1 MVNVAVIGARG
12 YLGRE
17 CIRILLGHP
26 QVTELTPV
34 SNTEAGKPYGDLVP
48 GFRGRQLTF
57 VSASDPKVAS
67 ADVLFLATD
76 AEEAKKAVANAKPGQ
91 TVIDLSRAHRHQ
103 GLEGSHAGAKDQ
115 AGWVYGQPELLPV
128 AKGAKRIANPGCY
141 PTATMLAAAPALAAG
156 LAADGVLISDGISGV
171 SGAGAT
177 PRGDLHFPEANE
189 AVRAYKV
196 LGHDHL
202 AEIRLAAG
210 AVEHKAGKL
219 ATGKAPRHV
228 RFTPHL
234 APFNR
239 GLLATVYLP
248 LKAGVT
254 PEQVKAAYAAHY
266 AKTPFVHVVAE
277 ADTANVRGS
286 NRAEVAVDVDVEAGL
301 IVARCAIDN
310 LVKGGSGNAVQNMNA
325 ALGYEPTLGLPFV
338 GGGP

>member
-17 CIRILLGHP
+17 CIRILLNHP
-26 QVTELTPV
+26 KVQSITPV
-34 SNTEAGKPYGDLVP
+34 SGSEAGKPYGDLVP
-48 GFRGRQLTF
+48 GFRGRPLVF
-57 VSASDPKVAS
+57 VAATDAKVAA

-76 AEEAKKAVANAKPGQ
+76 AEEAKKAVAAARPGQ
-91 TVIDLSRAHRHQ
+91 LVIDLSRAHRHDAFNK
-103 GLEGSHAGAKDQ
+103 GSV
-115 AGWVYGQPELLPV
+115 WSYGQPEILPV
-128 AKGAKRIANPGCY
+128 AKGVKRIANPGCY
-141 PTATMLAAAPALAAG
+141 PTATMLAAAPALKGKLVAA
-156 LAADGVLISDGISGV
+156 GVLISDGKSGV

-177 PRGDLHFPEANE
+177 PRSDLHFPEANE

-196 LGHDHL
+196 LGHAHL
-202 AEIRLAAG
+202 GEIRAAAS
-210 AVEHKAGKL
+210 AVEAQAGTRKAG
-219 ATGKAPRHV
+219 GPRSV

-234 APFNR
+234 VPLNR

-254 PEQVKAAYAAHY
+254 AEQVKAAYAAAY
-266 AKTPFVHVVAE
+266 SKTPFIHLVAE
-277 ADTANVRGS
+277 ADTGSVRGS

-310 LVKGGSGNAVQNMNA
+310 LVKGGSGNAVQNMNV
-325 ALGYEPTLGLPFV
+325 ALGFEPTLGLPMV

>member
-17 CIRILLGHP
+17 CIRILLTHP
-26 QVTELTPV
+26 KVQSIAPV
-34 SNTEAGKPYGDLVP
+34 SSTEAGKAYGDLVP
-48 GFRGRQLTF
+48 GFRGRPLPF
-57 VSASDPKVAS
+57 VPAHDPKVAA

-76 AEEAKKAVANAKPGQ
+76 AEEAKKAVAAARPGQ
-91 TVIDLSRAHRHQ
+91 LVIDLSRAHRHAAF
-103 GLEGSHAGAKDQ
+103 EAGSDWA
-115 AGWVYGQPELLPV
+115 YGQPELLPV
-128 AKGAKRIANPGCY
+128 QAGQKRIANPGCY

-156 LAADGVLISDGISGV
+156 LAADGVLISDGKSGV

-189 AVRAYKV
+189 SVRAYKV

-202 AEIRLAAG
+202 GEIRLAAS
-210 AVEHKAGKL
+210 AVEKTQAK
-219 ATGKAPRHV
+219 PRPV

-234 APFNR
+234 VPANR

-248 LKAGVT
+248 LKPGVT
-254 PEQVKAAYAAHY
+254 ADQVKAAYAAHY
-266 AKTPFVHVVAE
+266 ARSPLVSVVAE
-277 ADTANVRGS
+277 PDTANVRGS
-286 NRAEVAVDVDVEAGL
+286 NRAEVAVDVDAEASL

-310 LVKGGSGNAVQNMNA
+310 LVKGGSGNAVQNMNM
-325 ALGYEPTLGLPFV
+325 ALGLDPMLGLPLL

>member
-17 CIRILLGHP
+17 CIRILLNHP
-26 QVTELTPV
+26 KVQSITPV
-34 SNTEAGKPYGDLVP
+34 SSSEAGKPYGELVP
-48 GFRGRQLTF
+48 GFRGRDLTF
-57 VSASDPKVAS
+57 VPASDPKVAA

-91 TVIDLSRAHRHQ
+91 LVIDLSRAHRH
-103 GLEGSHAGAKDQ
+103 AAFQ
-115 AGWVYGQPELLPV
+115 AGSAWAYGQPELLPV
-128 AKGAKRIANPGCY
+128 KKGHKRVANPGCY
-141 PTATMLAAAPALAAG
+141 PTATMLAAAPALKAG
-156 LAADGVLISDGISGV
+156 LTAPGVLIADGISGV

-177 PRGDLHFPEANE
+177 PRADLHFPEANE
-189 AVRAYKV
+189 SVRAYKV

-202 AEIRLAAG
+202 GEIRLVAG
-210 AVEHKAGKL
+210 AIEGTLPHGLKDGEKN
-219 ATGKAPRHV
+219 GMRPV

-234 APFNR
+234 VPQNR

-254 PEQVKAAYAAHY
+254 ADQVKAAYAAHY
-266 AKTPFVHVVAE
+266 KGSAFVHVVPE
-277 ADTANVRGS
+277 ADTGSVRGS
-286 NRAEVAVDVDVEAGL
+286 NRAEVAVDVDTDSGL

-310 LVKGGSGNAVQNMNA
+310 LVKGGSGNAVQNMNM
-325 ALGYEPTLGLPFV
+325 ALGLEPTLGLPVV

>member
-26 QVTELTPV
+26 KVQSIVPV

-48 GFRGRQLTF
+48 GFRGRPLAF
-57 VSASDPKVAS
+57 AAASDPKVHA

-76 AEEAKKAVANAKPGQ
+76 AEEAKKAVAASRPGQ
-91 TVIDLSRAHRHQ
+91 LVIDLSRAHRHAAF
-103 GLEGSHAGAKDQ
+103 EAGSEWA
-115 AGWVYGQPELLPV
+115 YGQPELLPV
-128 AKGAKRIANPGCY
+128 KAGAKRIANPGCY

-156 LAADGVLISDGISGV
+156 LAADGVLISDGKSGV

-177 PRGDLHFPEANE
+177 PRSDLHFPEANE
-189 AVRAYKV
+189 SVRAYKV

-202 AEIRLAAG
+202 GEIRLAAS
-210 AVEHKAGKL
+210 AVEHKQA
-219 ATGKAPRHV
+219 APRAV

-234 APFNR
+234 VPANR

-248 LKAGVT
+248 LKAGVSAD
-254 PEQVKAAYAAHY
+254 QVKAAYAAHY
-266 AKTPFVHVVAE
+266 AKSPLVSVVAE
-277 ADTANVRGS
+277 PDTANVRGC
-286 NRAEVAVDVDVEAGL
+286 NRAEVAVDVDVEANL

-310 LVKGGSGNAVQNMNA
+310 LVKGGSGNAVQNMNM
-325 ALGYEPTLGLPFV
+325 ALGFDPLLGLPV
-338 GGGP
+338 LGGGP

>member
-17 CIRILLGHP
+17 CIRILLNHP
-26 QVTELTPV
+26 RVASITPV
-34 SNTEAGKPYGDLVP
+34 SGSEAGKPYGDLVP
-48 GFRGRQLTF
+48 GFRGRALTF
-57 VSASDPKVAS
+57 VAANDAKVAA

-76 AEEAKKAVANAKPGQ
+76 AEEARKAVAAALPDQ
-91 TVIDLSRAHRHQ
+91 LVIDLSRAHRHVAF
-103 GLEGSHAGAKDQ
+103 EAGSAWA
-115 AGWVYGQPELLPV
+115 YGQPEILPV
-128 AKGAKRIANPGCY
+128 PKGAKRIANPGCY
-141 PTATMLAAAPALAAG
+141 PTATMLAAAPALQSRDLVAAG
-156 LAADGVLISDGISGV
+156 PLISDGISGV

-202 AEIRLAAG
+202 GEIRDVAG
-210 AVEHKAGKL
+210 AVEAKAG
-219 ATGKAPRHV
+219 AQRSAPRAV

-234 APFNR
+234 APLNR

-254 PEQVKAAYAAHY
+254 AEQVKAAYAAAY
-266 AKTPFVHVVAE
+266 ANTPFVHLVAE
-277 ADTANVRGS
+277 ADTGSVRGS
-286 NRAEVAVDVDVEAGL
+286 NRAEVAVDVDAEAGL

-310 LVKGGSGNAVQNMNA
+310 LVKGGSGNAVQNMNV
-325 ALGYEPTLGLPFV
+325 ALGFEPTLGLPVV

>member
-17 CIRILLGHP
+17 CIRILLNHP
-26 QVTELTPV
+26 KVASITPV
-34 SNTEAGKPYGDLVP
+34 SGSEAGKSYGDLVP
-48 GFRGRQLTF
+48 GFRGRNLTF
-57 VSASDPKVAS
+57 VASSDAKVAA

-76 AEEAKKAVANAKPGQ
+76 AEEAKKAVAAARPDQ
-91 TVIDLSRAHRHQ
+91 LVIDLSRAHRHVAF
-103 GLEGSHAGAKDQ
+103 EPGSA
-115 AGWVYGQPELLPV
+115 WVYGQPEILPV
-128 AKGAKRIANPGCY
+128 TKGVKRIANPGCY
-141 PTATMLAAAPALAAG
+141 PTATMLAAAPALNAK

-202 AEIRLAAG
+202 GEIRDASA
-210 AVEHKAGKL
+210 AVEGRKGE
-219 ATGKAPRHV
+219 GVRQV

-248 LKAGVT
+248 LKSGVT
-254 PEQVKAAYAAHY
+254 AEQVKAAYASAY
-266 AKTPFVHVVAE
+266 AKTPFVHLVAE
-277 ADTANVRGS
+277 ADTGSVRGS
-286 NRAEVAVDVDVEAGL
+286 NRAEVAVDVDIEAGL
-301 IVARCAIDN
+301 IVVRCAIDN
-310 LVKGGSGNAVQNMNA
+310 LVKGGSGNAVQNMNV
-325 ALGYEPTLGLPFV
+325 ALGFEPTLGLPFV

>member
-17 CIRILLGHP
+17 CVRILLAHP
-26 QVTELTPV
+26 QVASITPV
-34 SNTEAGKPYGDLVP
+34 SNTEAGKAYGDLVP
-48 GFRGRQLTF
+48 GFRGRPLTF
-57 VSASDPKVAS
+57 APSNDPKVAA

-76 AEEAKKAVANAKPGQ
+76 AEEAKKAVAAAKDGQ
-91 TVIDLSRAHRHQ
+91 LVIDLSRAHRHQ
-103 GLEGSHAGAKDQ
+103 GFEAGSQ
-115 AGWVYGQPELLPV
+115 WVYGQPELLPV

-156 LAADGVLISDGISGV
+156 LVADGVLISDGISGV

-202 AEIRLAAG
+202 AEIRLAAA
-210 AVEHKAGKL
+210 AVEHKAGSRT
-219 ATGKAPRHV
+219 AAQAPRAV

-248 LKAGVT
+248 LKSGVT
-254 PEQVKAAYAAHY
+254 AEQVKAAYAAHY
-266 AKTPFVHVVAE
+266 ANTPFVHVVAE

-286 NRAEVAVDVDVEAGL
+286 NRAEVAVDVDLDAGL

-310 LVKGGSGNAVQNMNA
+310 LIKGGSGNAVQNMNR
-325 ALGYEPTLGLPFV
+325 ALGLAEGAGLPTLG
-338 GGGP
+338 GGP

>member
-1 MVNVAVIGARG
+1 MVHVAVLGARG

-17 CIRILLGHP
+17 LVRLLLQHP
-26 QVTELTPV
+26 NVDTLTPV
-34 SNTEAGKPYGDLVP
+34 TGSDAGRPYGDSVPAFRHTDLTLVGHDHP
-48 GFRGRQLTF
+48 AVR
-57 VSASDPKVAS
+57 D
-67 ADVLFLATD
+67 ADVLFLAVD
-76 AEEAKKAVANAKPGQ
+76 GEEARQHAAAAAPTQ
-91 TVIDLSRAHRHQ
+91 TVIDLSRAHRAAALAPGEAAPWTY
-103 GLEGSHAGAKDQ
+103 GL
-115 AGWVYGQPELLPV
+115 PELFGLP
-128 AKGAKRIANPGCY
+128 KGTKRIANPGCY
-141 PTATMLAAAPALAAG
+141 PTATLLASAAALRAG
-156 LAADGVLISDGISGV
+156 LVAPGPIISDGKSGV

-202 AEIRLAAG
+202 GEIRLALQRTESNG
-210 AVEHKAGKL
+210 HL
-219 ATGKAPRHV
+219 AAPRPV

-234 APFNR
+234 VPQNR

-254 PEQVKAAYAAHY
+254 AEQVKAAYAAAY
-266 AKTPFVHVVAE
+266 AKTPFVHLVAE
-277 ADTANVRGS
+277 ADTGAVRGS
-286 NRAEVAVDVDVEAGL
+286 NRAEVAVDVDAESGL

-325 ALGYEPTLGLPFV
+325 ALGFEPTLGLPFV

>member
-17 CIRILLGHP
+17 CIRILLQHP
-26 QVTELTPV
+26 QVTSITPV

-48 GFRGRQLTF
+48 GFRGSPSLGKGEGLTF
-57 VSASDPKVAS
+57 VAASDPKVSA

-76 AEEAKKAVANAKPGQ
+76 AEEAKKAVAAAKPGQ
-91 TVIDLSRAHRHQ
+91 TVIDLSRAHRHA
-103 GLEGSHAGAKDQ
+103 GFEAGS
-115 AGWVYGQPELLPV
+115 GWTYGQPELLPV

-156 LAADGVLISDGISGV
+156 LAAPGVLISDGISGV

-210 AVEHKAGKL
+210 AVEAKAGTQ
-219 ATGKAPRHV
+219 AAGKAPRPV

-248 LKAGVT
+248 LKPGVT
-254 PEQVKAAYAAHY
+254 AEQVKAAYAAHY

-310 LVKGGSGNAVQNMNA
+310 LVKGGSGNAVQNMNR
-325 ALGYEPTLGLPFV
+325 ALGFAEGAGLPTLG
-338 GGGP
+338 GGP